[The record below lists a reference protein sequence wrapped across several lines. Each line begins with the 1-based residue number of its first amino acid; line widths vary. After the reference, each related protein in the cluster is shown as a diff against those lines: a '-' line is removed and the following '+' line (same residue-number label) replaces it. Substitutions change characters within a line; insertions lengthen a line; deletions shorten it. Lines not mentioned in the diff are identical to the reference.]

1 VDLPQG
7 LTRRVARLVAERP
20 LVAVALR
27 SLQRYLAI
35 DGTQRSLVLA
45 GQAFSALIPLLIVLS
60 TILSS
65 NGGEQLAQRINARF
79 RLSGNGADAVR
90 TLFDQPAGAA
100 QTVTVG
106 SALLLII
113 SGLSCAR
120 TMQRTYEV
128 AWRLPPRGV
137 RGTLGGAGALVLL
150 LTQILLLSLLAGFLR
165 QAPAG
170 SVLEFLVR
178 ATASSALWLALQH
191 LFLGGRVTWRRLLPG
206 AITAGVGQQG
216 VAALSTLWIP
226 GVIQSNASRYGAI
239 GVSFALLSWLVLIS
253 VVLVAAAVVSVEL
266 GGGPALPPP
275 APGHAHGLFSTL
287 AGLLGADDGPSEDRA
302 QAAAA
307 GDRPDR
313 PTPDSAD
320 AAVEG
325 STADLFVLG
334 FPTKEKAEA
343 VLAISRD
350 PQKRELPDL
359 ENAALVWRTSDGTVE
374 VQQAYSPVAAGVAG
388 GALWGILFGVLF
400 RMPGFGLALGAASGA
415 LAGTLTEV
423 GIDES
428 FRKEVTASLT
438 PGTAAVFA
446 LVPRGTADRLP
457 ASLLPYHPTVIRTSL
472 SIQDEAE
479 LVRRLQEAQA
489 EVQAHPQ
496 GR

>member
-1 VDLPQG
+1 M
-7 LTRRVARLVAERP
+7 VAERP

-65 NGGEQLAQRINARF
+65 NGGAQLAQRVNARF
-79 RLSGNGADAVR
+79 RLTGNGADAVR

-100 QTVTVG
+100 QSVTVG

-137 RGTLGGAGALVLL
+137 RGTLGGAGALILL

-191 LFLGGRVTWRRLLPG
+191 LFLGGRVTWRRLVPG

-226 GVIQSNASRYGAI
+226 HVIESNASRYGAI

-287 AGLLGADDGPSEDRA
+287 ARLLGADDGPSEDRVQGSA
-302 QAAAA
+302 RRGGLAAAP
-307 GDRPDR
+307 GERPDR
-313 PTPDSAD
+313 ASPD
-320 AAVEG
+320 
-325 STADLFVLG
+325 
-334 FPTKEKAEA
+334 
-343 VLAISRD
+343 
-350 PQKRELPDL
+350 
-359 ENAALVWRTSDGTVE
+359 
-374 VQQAYSPVAAGVAG
+374 
-388 GALWGILFGVLF
+388 
-400 RMPGFGLALGAASGA
+400 
-415 LAGTLTEV
+415 
-423 GIDES
+423 
-428 FRKEVTASLT
+428 
-438 PGTAAVFA
+438 
-446 LVPRGTADRLP
+446 
-457 ASLLPYHPTVIRTSL
+457 
-472 SIQDEAE
+472 
-479 LVRRLQEAQA
+479 
-489 EVQAHPQ
+489 
-496 GR
+496 